1 MNKKKII
8 LSGFGSFCGV
18 SDNPSS
24 QLMNEIKTYI
34 NSHPNKSELRFEI
47 IDINVIKVSG
57 NGVKDYLN
65 QMETNF
71 LKTSKDDMPILI
83 HFGVS
88 SSETNNR
95 LERYGWN
102 MADFRCDDEDMWKPQ
117 NEPIDSKDSSDKYET
132 TLPIN
137 ELVEKLSNNYKV
149 APSIDPG
156 RFIVDSNTK
165 IIILLNS
172 FLSLR
177 LSKLYNTKSLF
188 VHIPLF
194 SMIDKNTQ
202 LNFIIDLL
210 NSISK

>member
-8 LSGFGSFCGV
+8 LSGFGTFCGV

-34 NSHPNKSELRFEI
+34 NSIPNKDELRFEI

-65 QMETNF
+65 QMETNY
-71 LKTSKDDMPILI
+71 LKTSKDDIPILI

-137 ELVEKLSNNYKV
+137 DLVEELSNSNYKE
-149 APSIDPG
+149 D
-156 RFIVDSNTK
+156 F
-165 IIILLNS
+165 

-194 SMIDKNTQ
+194 GVIDKETQ

>member
-8 LSGFGSFCGV
+8 LSGFGTFCGV

-24 QLMNEIKTYI
+24 QLMSEIKTYI
-34 NSHPNKSELRFEI
+34 NSIPNKDELRFEI
-47 IDINVIKVSG
+47 IDINAIKVSG

-65 QMETNF
+65 QMETNY
-71 LKTSKDDMPILI
+71 LKTSNDDMPILI

-137 ELVEKLSNNYKV
+137 DLVEKLSNSNYKV
-149 APSIDPG
+149 TPSIDPG
-156 RFIVDSNTK
+156 RFVCNY
-165 IIILLNS
+165 LY

-194 SMIDKNTQ
+194 GVIDKETQ